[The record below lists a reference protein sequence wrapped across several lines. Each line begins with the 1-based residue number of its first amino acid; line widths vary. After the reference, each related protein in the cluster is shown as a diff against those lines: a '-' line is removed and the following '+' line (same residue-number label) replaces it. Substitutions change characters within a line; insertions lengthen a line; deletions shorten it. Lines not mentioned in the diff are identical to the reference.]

1 MEVGRHS
8 TVVLS
13 GLLLP
18 PNPMQAQ
25 WRADVQLY
33 QSRVQQ
39 AEVGMAVPPQTVHCV
54 PCFVHFM
61 ARLNDVPSPP
71 LPSLPLPSPQGELRS
86 RDQEIEELRVSEGTH
101 CTSVTVTTCAG
112 ILCRPY
118 CGGGRLKSLN

>member
-1 MEVGRHS
+1 MEVGRYG

-18 PNPMQAQ
+18 PTPTKAQ

-61 ARLNDVPSPP
+61 ARF
-71 LPSLPLPSPQGELRS
+71 PSLPLPSPPLPSG
-86 RDQEIEELRVSEGTH
+86 
-101 CTSVTVTTCAG
+101 
-112 ILCRPY
+112 
-118 CGGGRLKSLN
+118 

>member
-18 PNPMQAQ
+18 PNPTQAQ
-25 WRADVQLY
+25 WRADVQQY

-39 AEVGMAVPPQTVHCV
+39 AEVGMAQTVHCV

-71 LPSLPLPSPQGELRS
+71 LPSPPLSSPQGELRS
-86 RDQEIEELRVSEGTH
+86 RDQEIEELRVSDGTH
-101 CTSVTVTTCAG
+101 CTSVTVTVCAV
-112 ILCRPY
+112 ILCRP
-118 CGGGRLKSLN
+118 N

>member
-1 MEVGRHS
+1 MEVGRLS

-18 PNPMQAQ
+18 PNPTQAQ
-25 WRADVQLY
+25 WRADVQQY

-71 LPSLPLPSPQGELRS
+71 LPSPQGELRS
-86 RDQEIEELRVSEGTH
+86 RDQEIEVLRVSEGTH
-101 CTSVTVTTCAG
+101 CTSVTVTTYAV
-112 ILCRPY
+112 ILCRP
-118 CGGGRLKSLN
+118 N